1 MYRCGWTSGMLAEM
15 AKSPQRKSPVRGKR
29 STRGTPKKP
38 RKKKVDKSTSGGRAL
53 PIEIDPTRV
62 EATLSKLKDQLVAW
76 ANKGRYTKV
85 RFKFRGKPLLPDLP
99 LAAVVAAEGLTF
111 YWTGILRAL
120 LVNVAGRSVL
130 DVELVNDSEQHVQ
143 KGKEELLA
151 GEIDRAISE
160 FRIAIAKQ
168 RDNASAHLNL
178 GVALKLKGDKA
189 GAKAALEKARGLD
202 PEGAMGKEAERVLQG
217 LGSAP
222 DIGTGGF

>member
-1 MYRCGWTSGMLAEM
+1 M
-15 AKSPQRKSPVRGKR
+15 APR
-29 STRGTPKKP
+29 KKP
-38 RKKKVDKSTSGGRAL
+38 RPAPRKKSAAPKRPAASRPRPKPPAEAPGNGGTLPIDLQPGRIEEALKKVT
-53 PIEIDPTRV
+53 E
-62 EATLSKLKDQLVAW
+62 TLRHW
-76 ANKGRYTKV
+76 ANTGRYTKV

-130 DVELVNDSEQHVQ
+130 DVELVNDAEHHVQ

-151 GEIDRAISE
+151 GEVDRAIAE
-160 FRIAIAKQ
+160 FRYAIAKQ

-189 GAKAALEKARGLD
+189 GAKAALEKARALD
-202 PEGAMGKEAERVLQG
+202 PEGPMGKEAERVLQG
-217 LGSAP
+217 LGSAS
-222 DIGTGGF
+222 DIGSGGF

>member
-1 MYRCGWTSGMLAEM
+1 M
-15 AKSPQRKSPVRGKR
+15 APR
-29 STRGTPKKP
+29 KKP
-38 RKKKVDKSTSGGRAL
+38 RATPRRKPAAPKRRAAARPRAKASGGESPASSTTLPIDVQPGRVEEALKKVT
-53 PIEIDPTRV
+53 E
-62 EATLSKLKDQLVAW
+62 TLRHW
-76 ANKGRYTKV
+76 ANTGRYTKV

-120 LVNVAGRSVL
+120 LVNVAGRSVF

-151 GEIDRAISE
+151 GEVDRAIAE
-160 FRIAIAKQ
+160 FRVAVAKQ
-168 RDNASAHLNL
+168 RDNPGAHLNL

-189 GAKAALEKARGLD
+189 AARIALEKARGLD
-202 PEGAMGKEAERVLQG
+202 PEGAVGKEAERLLQT

-222 DIGTGGF
+222 EIGTGGY